1 MTFFYSDN
9 LISQLERSAFFD
21 DTVRKDMFF
30 LTVHDAVLYIRNR
43 MTYSDKQDPIFEKVR
58 ISSSM
63 FPFLL
68 SSSIRSWNFHYSMAC
83 LETRHKAVVQKS
95 ESLVN
100 WAASVVCKYFARSKE
115 GSVDPRILIV
125 KRTQETEHTENTYI
139 LRHIF

>member
-58 ISSSM
+58 ISSST

-68 SSSIRSWNFHYSMAC
+68 SSSIHSWNFHYGMAC
-83 LETRHKAVVQKS
+83 LETRPNRAVVQKS

-100 WAASVVCKYFARSKE
+100 WAASVVHKYFARSKE
-115 GSVDPRILIV
+115 GSVDPRILTV
-125 KRTQETEHTENTYI
+125 KRTQETERTENT
-139 LRHIF
+139 LS